1 MDTYAGVFLI
11 LGILVA
17 VLLIGAMKSRTEW
30 LVNFVLRGV
39 MGMMMAYFL
48 NFVLTDMMPDMKIGY
63 NFITFL
69 ASAFLGI
76 PGVALLYGISFYM
89 LMW

>member
-1 MDTYAGVFLI
+1 MNTYTGGFLI
-11 LGILVA
+11 LGILVL

-30 LVNFVLRGV
+30 MVNFVLRGV
-39 MGMMMAYFL
+39 MGMMMVYFF
-48 NFVLTDMMPDMKIGY
+48 NFVLADMMPDLRIGY

-69 ASAFLGI
+69 ASGFLGI
-76 PGVALLYGISFYM
+76 PGVALLYGINFYM

>member
-11 LGILVA
+11 LGILVL

-30 LVNFVLRGV
+30 LINFVLRGI
-39 MGMMMAYFL
+39 MGMMIAYFI
-48 NFVLTDMMPDMKIGY
+48 NFVLVDMMPDMRIGY

-69 ASAFLGI
+69 TSGFLGI
-76 PGVALLYGISFYM
+76 PGVALLYGINFYM

>member
-11 LGILVA
+11 LGILVL
-17 VLLIGAMKSRTEW
+17 VLFIGAMKSRTEW
-30 LVNFVLRGV
+30 LINFMLRGI
-39 MGMMMAYFL
+39 MGMMMVYFL
-48 NFVLTDMMPDMKIGY
+48 NFFLGDAMPGMRIGY

-69 ASAFLGI
+69 ASGFLGI
-76 PGVALLYGISFYM
+76 PGVALLYGINFYM

>member
-1 MDTYAGVFLI
+1 MNTNAGVFLI
-11 LGILVA
+11 LGILVL

-30 LVNFVLRGV
+30 LINFVLRGV
-39 MGMMMAYFL
+39 MGMMMVYFL
-48 NFVLTDMMPDMKIGY
+48 NFLLTDMMPDMKIGY

-69 ASAFLGI
+69 VGGFLGI
-76 PGVALLYGISFYM
+76 PGVALLYGINFYM

>member
-11 LGILVA
+11 LGILVL
-17 VLLIGAMKSRTEW
+17 VLFIGAMKSRTEW
-30 LVNFVLRGV
+30 LINFMLRGI
-39 MGMMMAYFL
+39 MGMMMVYFL
-48 NFVLTDMMPDMKIGY
+48 NFFLGDAMPDMRIGY

-69 ASAFLGI
+69 ASGFLGI
-76 PGVALLYGISFYM
+76 PGVALLYGINFYM